1 MARVFVSHSGRDARP
16 SGEVHR
22 WLVEDGHEAF
32 LDHDLLDGIEL
43 GEEWEQ
49 RLHERLRWADA
60 AVCLVSAAYVES
72 RWCTTELGV
81 ARSWGRRL
89 LPVSVEPGFTHPMLP
104 SVQYVDL
111 AGDADGA
118 RKALRTALV
127 RLDAAAGWAWPD
139 GRSPFPGLA
148 AFDGERHRVFFGRK
162 DEIVEIAGLLRSPA
176 EQARG
181 EALFLVGPSGCGKS
195 SLVRAGLLPLMREEP
210 GWHCLAPIVP
220 GSDPVAALVSELVPL
235 ARGVGVDTDQVLSWV
250 DGDGL
255 AAGLDRIRLDTGRRL
270 LVVVDQL

>member
-1 MARVFVSHSGRDARP
+1 EGHRAHVDRERTRVAKVFISHATEDDTAA
-16 SGEVHR
+16 ELVHGCR
-22 WLVEDGHEAF
+22 VAGDHEPF

-89 LPVSVEPGFTHPMLP
+89 LPVSVEPGVTHPMLP

-118 RKALRTALV
+118 RK
-127 RLDAAAGWAWPD
+127 
-139 GRSPFPGLA
+139 
-148 AFDGERHRVFFGRK
+148 
-162 DEIVEIAGLLRSPA
+162 
-176 EQARG
+176 
-181 EALFLVGPSGCGKS
+181 
-195 SLVRAGLLPLMREEP
+195 
-210 GWHCLAPIVP
+210 
-220 GSDPVAALVSELVPL
+220 
-235 ARGVGVDTDQVLSWV
+235 
-250 DGDGL
+250 
-255 AAGLDRIRLDTGRRL
+255 
-270 LVVVDQL
+270 